1 MKGIILAGGRGS
13 RLAPLTKAVS
23 KQLLP
28 VYKYPMIYFP
38 INTLLEMG
46 IKDILIITTPEHQSL
61 YKETLKDLKCAN
73 FSFIIQESPKG
84 LPEAFILGEEWLN
97 GSDVTLVLGDNIIV
111 NNKPID
117 CVPNT
122 VFSYKVKNPERYGV
136 LDFDK
141 DNRIKNIVE
150 KPQKYISDNAMIGL
164 YVLENSVCEISKKLK
179 PSERGEL
186 EIVDLIKAV
195 NKKQFVS
202 VIELDGFWFDA
213 GTHDDLLDCGN
224 LVKAIEYRTNK
235 SFNLA

>member
-38 INTLLEMG
+38 INTLIEMG

-61 YKETLKDLKCAN
+61 YKETLKDLTCAN
-73 FSFIIQESPKG
+73 FSYIVQDSPRG
-84 LPEAFILGEEWLN
+84 LPEAFILGEEWLQ
-97 GSDVTLVLGDNIIV
+97 GSDVALVLGDNIII
-111 NNKPID
+111 NNRPLD
-117 CVPNT
+117 CVANT

-136 LDFDK
+136 LDFD
-141 DNRIKNIVE
+141 DNNRIKNIVE

-164 YVLENSVCEISKKLK
+164 YVLENSACEIAKKLK
-179 PSERGEL
+179 PSSRGEL
-186 EIVDLIKAV
+186 EIVDLVKEI

-202 VIELDGFWFDA
+202 VVELDGFWFDA
-213 GTHDDLLDCGN
+213 GNHDDLLDCAN
-224 LVKAIEYRTNK
+224 LIKAIEHRTNK
-235 SFNLA
+235 SFDLT